1 LLESGSCRATE
12 LFPTTKGLIIMNTNI
27 WIASWNHCDWFGK
40 ADLILLLLLSIY
52 SWALMLEKY
61 FLFKKIERANR
72 RFLKHFY
79 DGRLSEDPDSI
90 WSRILERVMAKKGQ
104 TIMSEEKLSNLLR
117 RMGQEELAPLG
128 RRLDFLLSVS
138 AVAPFMG
145 LLGTVWGIL
154 MAFYRMGLTGTSSI
168 SVIASGVSEALIATF
183 VGLLVAIPAALGY
196 NLLNEKLRNF
206 QMQGEQVLEAFYIFL
221 K

>member
-1 LLESGSCRATE
+1 
-12 LFPTTKGLIIMNTNI
+12 MNTNI

>member
-1 LLESGSCRATE
+1 MLESGSCRATE